1 VRAAA
6 WASATVAASGSPPQT
21 QPAPAGPPSWAA
33 SAVPAPVR
41 ITRATPGT
49 AGYRVAG
56 SGPPLVLITGY
67 GGTMQTRDPRLA
79 DTPGPA
85 LRVVTFDNAGTGRTQ
100 ARPVPLTIDA
110 LAGQAS
116 ALIGTPG
123 PARPDVP
130 GWSMGGMIA
139 PARAV
144 RHPAPVRRPVLCATF
159 PRTGTGAA
167 LPGSDTGAHQRQ
179 RAGSGGCALSR
190 QPGYGVWRVHRGD
203 LELPGRPAAPG
214 RHDRGPGARRNPVAG
229 PQRPGRPPDRRDLR
243 AHPDRRRHRGRLGP
257 AAPDHSLARPIRGAR
272 LVPCPDAGH
281 AFMVQ
286 EGTPFPVLIQT
297 FPTRAPRPV
306 SMPVMR
312 ARFLAGQAPV
322 RPAARARDPELQAL
336 PADPAAGR
344 PPSSA
349 SPSPAPSPPSTA
361 SS

>member
-1 VRAAA
+1 MPYPGNQDMAYGACTAGTSSYPAVPPPPAATIAAQGRA
-6 WASATVAASGSPPQT
+6 VT
-21 QPAPAGPPSWAA
+21 QWRDRSDPAGRQTAA
-33 SAVPAPVR
+33 ISVPTLIAD
-41 ITRATPGT
+41 GT
-49 AGYRVAG
+49 A
-56 SGPPLVLITGY
+56 
-67 GGTMQTRDPRLA
+67 
-79 DTPGPA
+79 
-85 LRVVTFDNAGTGRTQ
+85 
-100 ARPVPLTIDA
+100 
-110 LAGQAS
+110 
-116 ALIGTPG
+116 
-123 PARPDVP
+123 
-130 GWSMGGMIA
+130 
-139 PARAV
+139 
-144 RHPAPVRRPVLCATF
+144 
-159 PRTGTGAA
+159 
-167 LPGSDTGAHQRQ
+167 
-179 RAGSGGCALSR
+179 
-190 QPGYGVWRVHRGD
+190 
-203 LELPGRPAAPG
+203 
-214 RHDRGPGARRNPVAG
+214 
-229 PQRPGRPPDRRDLR
+229 
-243 AHPDRRRHRGRLGP
+243 GRLGP